1 MLTSPGLPCC
11 QRCLS
16 RRSLLGAAAAGAAA
30 AILPAGCGR
39 ASASVESGPIAAGN
53 VSALTVNT
61 LQVLD
66 GPNVVIGR
74 DTGGLYAMSAVCT
87 HAGCVVVTAGSTA
100 AAGLVCDCLGSQ
112 FDAIGDVTRGPAG
125 TPLQHYAVDV
135 DASGNITVHGDQPVA
150 ADVRTPSP

>member
-87 HAGCVVVTAGSTA
+87 HAGCTVQFEPSSMQFICPCHGGTYSAKTGQV
-100 AAGLVCDCLGSQ
+100 LG
-112 FDAIGDVTRGPAG
+112 GP
-125 TPLQHYAVDV
+125 P
-135 DASGNITVHGDQPVA
+135 
-150 ADVRTPSP
+150 PSPLPSIPVHVVNGEIRVD